1 MGASGKL
8 KLSTLLWPLV
18 VHGLAGVVA
27 AGLSYWWVGPERFAP
42 AGFSLAILVPPTLL
56 TTALTWLMGK
66 EAPEFQVMAALVSS
80 GLRMFW
86 AIMAVFGLG
95 DLMKELGSNSQEF
108 GQWMTGFYIMGLV
121 IQVGFLVLQKS
132 GSQDAAETTRP

>member
-1 MGASGKL
+1 MMG
-8 KLSTLLWPLV
+8 
-18 VHGLAGVVA
+18 
-27 AGLSYWWVGPERFAP
+27 R
-42 AGFSLAILVPPTLL
+42 
-56 TTALTWLMGK
+56 
-66 EAPEFQVMAALVSS
+66 EAPEFQVVAALVSS

-132 GSQDAAETTRP
+132 GSQGATETRP

>member
-1 MGASGKL
+1 MNRQGKL

-18 VHGLAGVVA
+18 AHSVAGVIA
-27 AGLSYWWVGPERFAP
+27 AGISYWWVGPQGFAP
-42 AGFSLAILVPPTLL
+42 PGFALAILIPPTLL
-56 TTALTWLMGK
+56 TTALTWMMGR
-66 EAPEFQVMAALVSS
+66 EAPEFQVVAALVSS

-132 GSQDAAETTRP
+132 GSQGATETRP